1 MSETTNREMVCAH
14 VLDIEL
20 AAPVGDLQRT
30 SKDGRYAEK
39 AWVLAK
45 LQGEA
50 LGLVVLDIPAE
61 GLGGESAYERLID
74 AVLPRLGPALGIDSA
89 ECGRDVVCDA
99 IQAMARSAYRQAHDD
114 FITRATRCS
123 VVICT
128 RDRPAQLRRALA
140 SLRAQ
145 DHPNFAVWV
154 VDNAPTS
161 DATRQVVESF
171 TPDMDVRY
179 VLEPRPGLSRARNAA
194 LRCELEGD
202 VVAWFD
208 DDEIADP
215 EWLSELMRAFDGRP
229 DVVAASGMVVPAE
242 LDTLAQ
248 MWFEQFGGHSKGRGF
263 TVDWFSPATWKKQH
277 PFFPL
282 PLFGTGASMAFRIDT
297 LRQVGGFDE
306 ALGAGT
312 LTGGGEDTKIL
323 TDVLLTGGTAGWWPT
338 AISRHFH
345 RRDFEELREQ
355 LVGYGAGLTAF
366 YAALIWAKP
375 AIIFDLFRLAP
386 RALHALYSPDSLRV
400 ATLEEDFPRSLLAQ
414 NRRNM
419 LAGPWL
425 YVRAK
430 IRNWRMDR
438 RG

>member
-1 MSETTNREMVCAH
+1 MSKEKNREMVCAH
-14 VLDIEL
+14 VLDVEL
-20 AAPVGDLQRT
+20 AAPIGDLQRAA
-30 SKDGRYAEK
+30 KDGRYAEK

-45 LQGEA
+45 LHGEA
-50 LGLVVLDIPAE
+50 LGLVVVDIPAE
-61 GLGGESAYERLID
+61 GLSGESVYESLVD
-74 AVLPRLGPALGIDSA
+74 GVLPRLRQALGIEAA
-89 ECGRDVVCDA
+89 EHGRDAVRDA
-99 IQAMARSAYRQAHDD
+99 IRATMRTAYRQAHDE
-114 FITRATRCS
+114 FITRAPRCS

-128 RDRPAQLRRALA
+128 RDRPEQLRRALA

-161 DATRQVVESF
+161 EATRQVVDSF
-171 TPDMDVRY
+171 TCDMDMRY
-179 VLEPRPGLSRARNAA
+179 VREPRPGLSRARNAA

-202 VVAWFD
+202 VVAWLD
-208 DDEIADP
+208 DDEVADP

-229 DVVAASGMVVPAE
+229 DVVTASGMVIPAE
-242 LDTLAQ
+242 LDTPPQ
-248 MWFEQFGGHSKGRGF
+248 VWFEQFGGHSKGRDF
-263 TVDWFSPATWKKQH
+263 TIDWFSPATWSKQH
-277 PFFPL
+277 PLYPL
-282 PLFGTGASMAFRIDT
+282 PPFGTGASMAFRIDT

-312 LTGGGEDTKIL
+312 ATGGGEDTKII
-323 TDVLLTGGTAGWWPT
+323 TDVQLTGGTAAWWPT
-338 AISRHFH
+338 AIMRHYH

-366 YAALIWAKP
+366 YTALIWAKP
-375 AIIFDLFRLAP
+375 TIIFGLLRLAP
-386 RALHALYSPDSLRV
+386 RALHDLYSPDSLRV
-400 ATLEEDFPRSLLAQ
+400 ATLEEDFPRFLLAQ

-425 YVRAK
+425 YIRAMFQ
-430 IRNWRMDR
+430 NSRMGR